1 MIIDA
6 LLHRYGGNVSFL
18 DSWEWDE
25 AVSYIDRM
33 MELIRQEEKRLRWY
47 IRYEE
52 EYPKFSDFDRATT
65 PRTEPVK
72 SIGDIYADAANLM
85 DLTWEEVH
93 DGERN

>member
-33 MELIRQEEKRLRWY
+33 MELIEKEEKRLRWY
-47 IRYEE
+47 IRYEDE
-52 EYPKFSDFDRATT
+52 FPRFADFVRATMH
-65 PRTEPVK
+65 RAEPVK
-72 SIGDIYADAANLM
+72 SIGDIYADAAKLM

-93 DGERN
+93 DGERD

>member
-33 MELIRQEEKRLRWY
+33 MELIEKEEKRLRWY
-47 IRYEE
+47 IRYEDE
-52 EYPKFSDFDRATT
+52 CPRFADFVRATT
-65 PRTEPVK
+65 HRAEPVK
-72 SIGDIYADAANLM
+72 SIGDIYADAAKLM
-85 DLTWEEVH
+85 NLTWEEVH
-93 DGERN
+93 DGERD

>member
-1 MIIDA
+1 MDA
-6 LLHRYGGNVSFL
+6 LLHRYGGSVSFL
-18 DSWEWDE
+18 DDWMWDE
-25 AVSYIDRM
+25 AVSYIGRV

-52 EYPKFSDFDRATT
+52 QYPKFTDFDRATT
-65 PRTEPVK
+65 PRAEPVK
-72 SIGDIYADAANLM
+72 SIGDIYADAAKLM

>member
-52 EYPKFSDFDRATT
+52 QYPKFTDFDLATT
-65 PRTEPVK
+65 PRAEQVK
-72 SIGDIYADAANLM
+72 SIGDIYADAAKLM

-93 DGERN
+93 DGERD